1 MIARALALLLASIAP
16 GFAQTALQAAIVAEK
31 AGQTQSAIKQFHEIL
46 RASPAPEIAGQARL
60 ELVRIHQRRGE
71 WWESA
76 EQLRELRKLAP
87 HQAEYAYQLGVAYQ
101 NLSKWAFERMRTIAP
116 TAARTEQMLG
126 EQYSI
131 GGETDKAI
139 AAYRKAIAADPKLAG
154 SHLALAVA
162 YLRAGKRDDA
172 KTEIDKELE
181 IAPESAVAKQVREA
195 IVGGTP

>member
-1 MIARALALLLASIAP
+1 MIARLLGSLLATTALAL
-16 GFAQTALQAAIVAEK
+16 AQTALESAIAAEK
-31 AGQTQSAIKQFHEIL
+31 AGQTQLAVKQFHQIL
-46 RASPAPEIAGQARL
+46 KSTPPPEIAGQARL

-87 HQAEYAYQLGVAYQ
+87 QEAEYAYQLGVAYQ

-116 TAARTEQMLG
+116 ASARTEQMLA

-131 GGETDKAI
+131 GGEIDKAVAAYNKAI
-139 AAYRKAIAADPKLAG
+139 AAEPKLAG
-154 SHLALAVA
+154 PHLALAVL
-162 YLRAGKRDDA
+162 YLRAGKREDA
-172 KTEIDKELE
+172 KIEIDKELE
-181 IAPESAVAKQVREA
+181 IAPESAMAKQIRLA